1 MRLLRIVYLFMYF
14 SLLRLITFNSIK
26 DRFYLRCQFR
36 LIRLVNPS
44 APIPSRFFSLKNVP
58 KTYSDQIIETL
69 IDLELSDCEVQ
80 WLGNETV
87 FERLWSIYA
96 DQEGNDDALREL
108 FPHYS

>member
-1 MRLLRIVYLFMYF
+1 M
-14 SLLRLITFNSIK
+14 
-26 DRFYLRCQFR
+26 
-36 LIRLVNPS
+36 
-44 APIPSRFFSLKNVP
+44 FFSPKNAH

-69 IDLELSDCEVQ
+69 IDLEKLDCEVQ

-96 DQEGNDDALREL
+96 DQEGNDEVLRKL